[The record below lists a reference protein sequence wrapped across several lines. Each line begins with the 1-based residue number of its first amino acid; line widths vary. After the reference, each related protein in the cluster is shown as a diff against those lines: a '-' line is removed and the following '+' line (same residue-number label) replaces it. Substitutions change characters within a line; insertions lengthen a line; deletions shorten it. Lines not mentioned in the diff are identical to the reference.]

1 MKFFPVKYFFRG
13 VGFSLKILLVGYYGY
28 ENFGD
33 DLMLK
38 SVQDFLD
45 KVQFEYVIAMPHKV
59 SENTISRFNPFE
71 VIPAIVKS
79 DAVVVGGGGILQDIT
94 STRSF
99 LYYYSFLEAAL
110 LFNKPIILF
119 ANSIGP
125 VKKKFNRF
133 LLRALLN
140 HKNVFVFGRDP
151 VTVRYVNYVGGDAE
165 LVCDPSPRIL
175 KKLEV
180 RECYKKY
187 DLLIVPRKKIKDV
200 EFLKGFKNIAVCPA
214 QPNDELTCK
223 MIAKSLNAEYVEHKK
238 MLEAILCSRLVLT
251 ERFHPAVVA
260 SYFGIPFVLLN
271 LGKGERFFSK
281 YTKDKKYFAKDIYQF
296 LENYSKVLE
305 DPLKLREI
313 LDLETDESF
322 KQLYGVLLKYKK
334 EF

>member
-1 MKFFPVKYFFRG
+1 MKV
-13 VGFSLKILLVGYYGY
+13 LLVGYYGY

-33 DLMLK
+33 ELMLK
-38 SVQDFLD
+38 SIQDFLD
-45 KVQFEYVIAMPHKV
+45 KVQIEYVITMPHKV

-151 VTVRYVNYVGGDAE
+151 VTVRYV
-165 LVCDPSPRIL
+165 
-175 KKLEV
+175 
-180 RECYKKY
+180 
-187 DLLIVPRKKIKDV
+187 
-200 EFLKGFKNIAVCPA
+200 
-214 QPNDELTCK
+214 
-223 MIAKSLNAEYVEHKK
+223 
-238 MLEAILCSRLVLT
+238 
-251 ERFHPAVVA
+251 
-260 SYFGIPFVLLN
+260 
-271 LGKGERFFSK
+271 
-281 YTKDKKYFAKDIYQF
+281 
-296 LENYSKVLE
+296 
-305 DPLKLREI
+305 
-313 LDLETDESF
+313 
-322 KQLYGVLLKYKK
+322 
-334 EF
+334 